1 MHVIHVRSTEVTLG
15 LLTDE
20 VLPFTVTEEEK
31 ASGDLLELSPGEHP
45 PEGVVHTEG
54 GRDGR
59 QLEIWVHLRWNP
71 YLLCTFQFYEPVSR
85 L

>member
-1 MHVIHVRSTEVTLG
+1 M
-15 LLTDE
+15 DE

-31 ASGDLLELSPGEHP
+31 ASGDLPELSPGEHP

-59 QLEIWVHLRWNP
+59 QLEIWDTPAMESLSPLH
-71 YLLCTFQFYEPVSR
+71 FPV